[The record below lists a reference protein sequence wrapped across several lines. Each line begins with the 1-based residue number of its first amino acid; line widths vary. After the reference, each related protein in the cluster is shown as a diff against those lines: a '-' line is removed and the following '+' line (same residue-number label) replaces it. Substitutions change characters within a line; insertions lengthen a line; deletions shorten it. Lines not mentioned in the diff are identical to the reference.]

1 MSISKITVGR
11 LYNLGNYE
19 HIRYE
24 ITVDVKELEAS
35 TAIVAIEKILAG
47 LAPIRNTV
55 KSEMEL
61 KHMRATIEKMKTMPA
76 CEFERN
82 YRGYEGTPTEIVAR
96 HEVALSE
103 ETSKR
108 NEATKRAAIARNLF
122 NDLGGAAQWK
132 DRKLDW
138 QDYDGE
144 DEQ

>member
-24 ITVDVKELEAS
+24 LTVDVRPEEAS
-35 TAIVAIEKILAG
+35 KAIIAVEKLLAG
-47 LAPIRNTV
+47 LAPIRGTV
-55 KSEMEL
+55 KTEL
-61 KHMRATIEKMKTMPA
+61 ELQHMRSSIDRMKTMPA
-76 CEFERN
+76 CEFERS
-82 YRGYEGTPTEIVAR
+82 YRGYDGTPSEIVAR
-96 HEVALSE
+96 HEATLSE

-132 DRKLDW
+132 DCKLDW
-138 QDYDGE
+138 QDYEE
-144 DEQ
+144 DEA